1 MELVNCT
8 EKYWEFVRKLRTD
21 PRVEKGFVERNK
33 ITKKMQIEYMKKHSI
48 FYRVA
53 VVEVI
58 DEQKKIKKPAGFVGV
73 IDNDIRVC
81 THPNYQR
88 MGVGKFMI
96 NSAMKIWPN
105 ATSKIKIENKAS
117 LKLFESCGFKKKY
130 YIMEQKNKIQE
141 K

>member
-8 EKYWEFVRKLRTD
+8 EKYWEFVRKLRMD
-21 PRVEKGFVERNK
+21 PRVEKGFIERNK

-130 YIMEQKNKIQE
+130 YIMEQKNKTQE